1 MSSLRDRKMLP
12 EQSGVA
18 VSGIAWYRAGNVD
31 AFAVTNDGI
40 QKGKKGM
47 KPLQLK
53 IVRSIKK
60 GKKFISQQ
68 LMHTGCIYNFH
79 FPSLPA
85 TSHLKE
91 RESSK
96 EIILYL
102 IYAILKI
109 WPWSLSVRLKLHHIT
124 INYTANKKNESSVP
138 MCISFSVQTKYP
150 SSSPCDMRDELNL
163 QYFAG
168 LFFSSRRNCPFA
180 VRSAWTTGTS

>member
-1 MSSLRDRKMLP
+1 MLS

-18 VSGIAWYRAGNVD
+18 VSGIDWYRAGNVD

-60 GKKFISQQ
+60 GKKLISQQ

-124 INYTANKKNESSVP
+124 IN
-138 MCISFSVQTKYP
+138 CIQPTRRMSHL
-150 SSSPCDMRDELNL
+150 SPCASLSLSRLNILPLPPVIWGMSWTCNILLVYFLAQEGTAPLLSGQPGL
-163 QYFAG
+163 QG
-168 LFFSSRRNCPFA
+168 LLKMPA
-180 VRSAWTTGTS
+180 